1 MEMDNSFGIPIK
13 NMLIGDIESIKLLLF
28 DACIRKAE
36 WVNKFQYSVKTQYLE
51 TKDDLERI
59 IKYCL
64 KDYINNKVDFPEI
77 LVPKASDFYKP

>member
-1 MEMDNSFGIPIK
+1 
-13 NMLIGDIESIKLLLF
+13 MLVGDIESIKLLLF
-28 DACIRKAE
+28 DACIKKAE

-64 KDYINNKVDFPEI
+64 KDYIKNKVDFTDI